1 MSKRRRHT
9 NKVEHGLKSLCTL
22 PACLFGRKFF
32 TIHYSLL
39 PFIILLL
46 TGCHYKDLDYEGV
59 QWVEVNVVF
68 DWTGPN
74 GTKGPSYPVPADK
87 PGVGMTVLFYN
98 LNSPAAE
105 PIRYDLPGRLG
116 GTVRLYP
123 GKWRALAYN
132 YDTETILYRGMAD
145 IATLEAYTRISS
157 IEEGTQLSRSGM
169 PRADRAASE
178 DVILEPDPL
187 WGAAGDVFTLT
198 DDDITTPSDVNPKR
212 TTITLYPTTRVYEV
226 TVTILNVPNLQ
237 YSNQF
242 GAALSGLAPSVWM
255 ESAVPGEGSVTQAFS
270 GGPIDET
277 TLQMSFRTFG
287 HCTHA
292 DGGDINPHILTV
304 YVILADGSKWFYTVD
319 VTDQLHPT
327 DGDPSGDDHTIT
339 IVVDGLPIPKPI
351 VNGSGFHPSVDG
363 WQGVEIDVTM

>member
-1 MSKRRRHT
+1 M
-9 NKVEHGLKSLCTL
+9 
-22 PACLFGRKFF
+22 
-32 TIHYSLL
+32 LL
-39 PFIILLL
+39 SS
-46 TGCHYKDLDYEGV
+46 CHYKDLDYEGV

-74 GTKGPSYPVPADK
+74 ATKAPAIPAADK

-98 LNSPAAE
+98 LNSPAVE

-123 GKWRALAYN
+123 GKWRAIAYN

-145 IATLEAYTRISS
+145 ITTLEAYTRISS
-157 IEEGTQLSRSGM
+157 VEEGTQLSRSGM
-169 PRADRAASE
+169 PRADRTEDE

-198 DDDITTPSDVNPKR
+198 DDDITTPADVNPKR

-255 ESAVPGEGSVTQAFS
+255 ETAVPGEGSVTQAFS

-277 TLQMSFRTFG
+277 TLQMRFRTFG
-287 HCTHA
+287 HCLHA
-292 DGGDINPHILTV
+292 DQGDINPHILTI
-304 YVILADGSKWFYTVD
+304 YVILSDGSKWYYTVD

-327 DGDPSGDDHTIT
+327 DGDPSGDDDDDDHTIS

-351 VNGSGFHPSVDG
+351 VNGSGFHPTIDG
-363 WQGVEIDVTM
+363 WQGVEIEVTM